1 MKLAK
6 KLMSIRLLIDNLNI
20 RIEYDK
26 IKGK

>member
-26 IKGK
+26 ILGK

>member
-20 RIEYDK
+20 RIKYDK
-26 IKGK
+26 ILGK

>member
-20 RIEYDK
+20 RIEYVK
-26 IKGK
+26 ILGK